1 MKIIEQDDFIDKM
14 SRTNSVEEVLRIFNL
29 SR

>member
-1 MKIIEQDDFIDKM
+1 MKIIEQDDFMDEIN
-14 SRTNSVEEVLRIFNL
+14 RTNSVEEVLRMFNL